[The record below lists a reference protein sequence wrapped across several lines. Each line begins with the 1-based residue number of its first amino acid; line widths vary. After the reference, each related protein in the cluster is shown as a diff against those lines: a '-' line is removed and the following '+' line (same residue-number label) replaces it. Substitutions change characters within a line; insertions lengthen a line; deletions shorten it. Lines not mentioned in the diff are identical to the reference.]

1 MANPHSRDVAVLRNL
16 QTELVPFPGRFAGSL
31 RDTLGIIIA
40 LVLAMTLRVPGIAL
54 ALALL
59 FQLQRDRPGITL
71 RSAAQMLVGAA
82 AACVATILWTQ
93 LTDGTDTAR
102 YIGLILGIFL
112 AAFGMATT
120 SIPSCFSMFG
130 FYGFVDL
137 AAWDTHR
144 SPNAIVTTSL
154 YGVASLAIVVLSCV
168 GVEYLFGIR
177 HPAEELDREMNK
189 NLSLLA
195 RFFHFLA
202 QDPATR
208 NPEQLRL
215 LHSPLVQAANLSDA
229 RMNELYERVRNAN
242 PTLSGV
248 PLGIRYRIG
257 LLSRVL
263 EKSILIGFN
272 LGPKRNRYDQAS
284 FAVIAAQCDRL
295 LVGCTPD
302 SSPLLSEPLSDLAP
316 ARLIEIHTEL
326 LQYATSCASP
336 EAAVNHTDLHTPRFK
351 ASFRLF
357 LPGALQS
364 GVNTTYAL
372 KLTLA
377 ATLCYTLYNAIAWP
391 GILTCVIT
399 VLFTGLSPTGQMKQ
413 RQIYRFF
420 GTAVG
425 GFLAIAAEAL
435 LFPNMDSI
443 TSLVLVVAAVGFIAG
458 WVLRSPHMGS
468 VGTQIGFAFFLT
480 TLQGFGAT
488 TQIATARDRIIGVA
502 LGSLVMWFIFD
513 QLWPI
518 RTSQALTQILLRIR
532 HAALQLNQAD
542 LRQDPKNFLQTISSL
557 RVAVS
562 MDLAN
567 TQLLQ
572 SGAYFEFGRDHM
584 RELIQSRRLLRKIE
598 TAASEFYSEAL
609 LHTNDATSNSRDEA
623 TIEPSSAWKV

>member
-1 MANPHSRDVAVLRNL
+1 MAKPLSRDVAVLRSL
-16 QTELVPFPGRFAGSL
+16 QAELAPFPGRFAGSL
-31 RDTLGIIIA
+31 RDTLGILIA
-40 LVLAMTLRVPGIAL
+40 LILAMTLRVPGIAL

-59 FQLQRDRPGITL
+59 FQLQRDRPGMTL
-71 RSAAQMLVGAA
+71 RSAAQMLLGAA
-82 AACVATILWTQ
+82 VACLATIFWTQ

-102 YIGLILGIFL
+102 YIGLILGIFI
-112 AAFGMATT
+112 AALGMATT
-120 SIPSCFSMFG
+120 TIPLCFSMFG

-144 SPNAIVTTSL
+144 SPNAIVTFSL
-154 YGVASLAIVVLSCV
+154 YGTASLAIVMLSAV
-168 GVEYLFGIR
+168 AVEYLFGSR

-195 RFFHFLA
+195 NFFHFLA
-202 QDPATR
+202 QDPAAQR
-208 NPEQLRL
+208 PEQLRL
-215 LHSPLVQAANLSDA
+215 LHNPLVQAANLSDV
-229 RMNELYERVRNAN
+229 RMGELYDRLRNAN
-242 PTLSGV
+242 PTLSGI

-257 LLSRVL
+257 LLSRAL
-263 EKSILIGFN
+263 EKSALISVN
-272 LGPKRNRYDQAS
+272 LDPHRNRYDQAS
-284 FAVIAAQCDRL
+284 FAVLAAQCDRL
-295 LVGCTPD
+295 LAGCMPS
-302 SSPLLSEPLSDLAP
+302 SSPLPAQPLPPSAP
-316 ARLIEIHTEL
+316 ARLIEIQTEL
-326 LQYATSCASP
+326 QQYAASCASP
-336 EAAVNHTDLHTPRFK
+336 EVAAQRADVPSPRFK
-351 ASFRLF
+351 PSFRLL
-357 LPGALQS
+357 LPGAFQS

-425 GFLAIAAEAL
+425 GFLAISAEAL
-435 LFPNMDSI
+435 FFPNMDSI
-443 TSLVLVVAAVGFIAG
+443 TSLVLVVAAVGFMAG

-488 TQIATARDRIIGVA
+488 TQIAVARDRVIGVA
-502 LGSLVMWFIFD
+502 LGSIVMWFIFD

-542 LRQDPKNFLQTISSL
+542 LRQNPMNYLQTLSRL

-562 MDLAN
+562 IDLAN
-567 TQLLQ
+567 TQILE

-584 RELIQSRRLLRKIE
+584 RELIQSRRLVRKIE

-609 LHTNDATSNSRDEA
+609 LHTNDATLRNTTAAAPAIVRAE
-623 TIEPSSAWKV
+623 EG

>member
-1 MANPHSRDVAVLRNL
+1 MAKPLPRDVVVLSSLRA
-16 QTELVPFPGRFAGSL
+16 ELAPFPGRLAGSL

-59 FQLQRDRPGITL
+59 FQLQRDRPGMTL
-71 RSAAQMLVGAA
+71 RSAAQMLLGAA
-82 AACVATILWTQ
+82 AACVATIFWTQ

-154 YGVASLAIVVLSCV
+154 YGVASLAIVVLSAV
-168 GVEYLFGIR
+168 AVEYLFGSR
-177 HPAEELDREMNK
+177 HPAEELDREMKK

-202 QDPATR
+202 QDPATQ
-208 NPEQLRL
+208 NPEQRRL
-215 LHSPLVQAANLSDA
+215 LHNPLVQASNLSDV
-229 RMNELYERVRNAN
+229 RMSELYDRVRNAN

-263 EKSILIGFN
+263 EKSALIGFN
-272 LGPKRNRYDQAS
+272 TGSKRNRCDQAS
-284 FAVIAAQCDRL
+284 CAVIAAQCDRL
-295 LVGCTPD
+295 LAGCIP
-302 SSPLLSEPLSDLAP
+302 SSFPLPSEPLPASSS
-316 ARLIEIHTEL
+316 ARLVEIHTEL

-336 EAAVNHTDLHTPRFK
+336 EAAVHRADVHTPRFK
-351 ASFRLF
+351 PAFRLF

-364 GVNTTYAL
+364 GLNATYAL

-377 ATLCYTLYNAIAWP
+377 ATLCYTVYNAIAWP

-425 GFLAIAAEAL
+425 GALAIAAEAL

-488 TQIATARDRIIGVA
+488 TRIAVARDRVIGVA

-513 QLWPI
+513 QLWPT
-518 RTSQALTQILLRIR
+518 RTSQALTQILLHIR
-532 HAALQLNQAD
+532 HAALQLNQCD
-542 LRQDPKNFLQTISSL
+542 LRQDPKKFVQTLSHL

-572 SGAYFEFGRDHM
+572 SGAYFEFGRDHI
-584 RELIQSRRLLRKIE
+584 RELIQSRRLIRKIE

-609 LHTNDATSNSRDEA
+609 LHTNDATSRVDA
-623 TIEPSSAWKV
+623 TSHNEDAPATS

>member
-1 MANPHSRDVAVLRNL
+1 MAKPLSRDVAVFRSL
-16 QTELVPFPGRFAGSL
+16 QAELAPFPGRFAGSL
-31 RDTLGIIIA
+31 RDTLGILIA

-59 FQLQRDRPGITL
+59 FQLQRDRPGMTL
-71 RSAAQMLVGAA
+71 RSAAQMLLGAA
-82 AACVATILWTQ
+82 VACVATIFWTQ

-102 YIGLILGIFL
+102 YIGLILGIFV

-120 SIPSCFSMFG
+120 SIPLCFSMFG

-154 YGVASLAIVVLSCV
+154 YGIASLAVVMLSAV
-168 GVEYLFGIR
+168 AVEYLFGNR

-195 RFFHFLA
+195 SFFHFLA
-202 QDPATR
+202 QDPATQT
-208 NPEQLRL
+208 PEQVRL
-215 LHSPLVQAANLSDA
+215 LHSPLVQAANLSDV
-229 RMNELYERVRNAN
+229 RMSELYDRVHNAN

-263 EKSILIGFN
+263 EKSALIGFN
-272 LGPKRNRYDQAS
+272 TGPKRNRCDQAS
-284 FAVIAAQCDRL
+284 FAVVAAQCDRL
-295 LVGCTPD
+295 LAGCTPS
-302 SSPLLSEPLSDLAP
+302 SSPLPSETLSASTP
-316 ARLIEIHTEL
+316 AWLIEIHTEL
-326 LQYATSCASP
+326 QQYAASCASP
-336 EAAVNHTDLHTPRFK
+336 ETIAQRADVHTPRFK
-351 ASFRLF
+351 PSFRLF
-357 LPGALQS
+357 LPGTFQS
-364 GVNTTYAL
+364 GVNTIYAL

-425 GFLAIAAEAL
+425 GALAIAAEAL
-435 LFPNMDSI
+435 FFPNMDSI
-443 TSLVLVVAAVGFIAG
+443 TSLVVVVAVVGFIAG

-488 TQIATARDRIIGVA
+488 TRIAVARDRVIGVA

-532 HAALQLNQAD
+532 HAALQLHQVD
-542 LRQDPKNFLQTISSL
+542 LHQDQKNFVQTLSRL

-584 RELIQSRRLLRKIE
+584 RELIQSRRLVRKIE

-609 LHTNDATSNSRDEA
+609 LHTSDATPPNHAS
-623 TIEPSSAWKV
+623 